1 MPLTPG
7 HTSITGGEQTRA
19 SEEGGHVVSGEVA
32 GVVKKNAWLV
42 VVGRIE
48 ECKFD
53 TRLPIGSGNKNV
65 EYAGCLQIRV
75 WMRLAPNFVL
85 VDGRAVLV
93 WTLSTRGEDVEHRGG
108 ALVARGARDT

>member
-48 ECKFD
+48 ECVGYASLTLD
-53 TRLPIGSGNKNV
+53 YPSAVVTRISGTRV
-65 EYAGCLQIRV
+65 VHRYVYGCAWHRV
-75 WMRLAPNFVL
+75 
-85 VDGRAVLV
+85 
-93 WTLSTRGEDVEHRGG
+93 LS
-108 ALVARGARDT
+108 